1 VLAWPA
7 HPWSHRN
14 GKCRFLSHSR
24 NPSSSL
30 SLVVVLFFDRRR
42 QQLARMS
49 FQILGAREQM
59 DFDIAG
65 ASDFSKES
73 EIPED

>member
-1 VLAWPA
+1 
-7 HPWSHRN
+7 
-14 GKCRFLSHSR
+14 
-24 NPSSSL
+24 
-30 SLVVVLFFDRRR
+30 LFFDRRR

-49 FQILGAREQM
+49 FQILGARAEQM